1 MGALSSNEE
10 IKEVENIVKMFFI
23 EERVID
29 LASNIGAKKVIEKTY
44 SESMKNLG
52 NDLNN
57 KVLQFLTVRG
67 LN

>member
-29 LASNIGAKKVIEKTY
+29 LASNINPKKVIGKTY

-52 NDLNN
+52 NDINN